1 MGLALYFATILS
13 FQTWFKNF
21 FKGILFFPS
30 LMNGVAIG
38 FIFLFFFKP
47 DGTLDT
53 LLQAVG
59 LGSYVKLWLG
69 NPEIINISLAG
80 TSIWRYM
87 GFNFI
92 VFLGA
97 ISSISS
103 DLYEAADI
111 DGANRW
117 HQFRSIILPTI
128 KRILQLNLILAISGA
143 FIALLP
149 IVVIL
154 FASLKTKAEYAAS
167 SPLTPPVNWLN
178 WGNYAKAF
186 VDGNMLTGF
195 LNTAFI
201 LLISI
206 IGATL
211 TGSMI
216 AYILNRFK
224 FKGKSLML
232 GAFLLAT
239 LIPGVTTQV
248 STFQIIN
255 KLELFNTPW
264 AAILLY
270 LGTDI
275 IAVYIFLQF
284 LDSIAVALDESAML
298 DGASYLT
305 IYWRIILPLL
315 KPAIVTVIII
325 KGVNIYNDFY
335 TPFLYM
341 PKTSLQVI
349 STALFKF
356 KGPYGSQWEV
366 ISAGII
372 IAIIPTLVAFLS
384 LQKYIYNGFAQGSVK

>member
-1 MGLALYFATILS
+1 MY
-13 FQTWFKNF
+13 
-21 FKGILFFPS
+21 
-30 LMNGVAIG
+30 
-38 FIFLFFFKP
+38 
-47 DGTLDT
+47 
-53 LLQAVG
+53 
-59 LGSYVKLWLG
+59 KL
-69 NPEIINISLAG
+69 
-80 TSIWRYM
+80 
-87 GFNFI
+87 
-92 VFLGA
+92 
-97 ISSISS
+97 
-103 DLYEAADI
+103 
-111 DGANRW
+111 
-117 HQFRSIILPTI
+117 
-128 KRILQLNLILAISGA
+128 KRILGSSIKYAALLLGA

-154 FASLKTKAEYAAS
+154 FASLKTKAEYAAT

-178 WGNYAKAF
+178 WANYTKAF
-186 VDGNMLTGF
+186 INGNMLTGF
-195 LNTAFI
+195 ANTAFI

-372 IAIIPTLVAFLS
+372 IAIIPTLIAFLS

>member
-1 MGLALYFATILS
+1 MYMLKRTLASSIKYA
-13 FQTWFKNF
+13 
-21 FKGILFFPS
+21 
-30 LMNGVAIG
+30 A
-38 FIFLFFFKP
+38 
-47 DGTLDT
+47 
-53 LLQAVG
+53 LL
-59 LGSYVKLWLG
+59 
-69 NPEIINISLAG
+69 
-80 TSIWRYM
+80 
-87 GFNFI
+87 
-92 VFLGA
+92 LGA
-97 ISSISS
+97 
-103 DLYEAADI
+103 
-111 DGANRW
+111 
-117 HQFRSIILPTI
+117 FV
-128 KRILQLNLILAISGA
+128 
-143 FIALLP
+143 ALLP

-154 FASLKTKAEYAAS
+154 FASLKTKAEYAS
-167 SPLTPPVNWLN
+167 TSPLTPPVNWLN
-178 WGNYAKAF
+178 WTNYAKAF
-186 VDGNMLTGF
+186 VNGNMLTGF
-195 LNTAFI
+195 VNTAFI
-201 LLISI
+201 LLVSI

-315 KPAIVTVIII
+315 KPAVVTVIII

-356 KGPYGSQWEV
+356 KGPYGAQWEV

-372 IAIIPTLVAFLS
+372 IAIIPTLIAFLS

>member
-1 MGLALYFATILS
+1 M
-13 FQTWFKNF
+13 
-21 FKGILFFPS
+21 
-30 LMNGVAIG
+30 
-38 FIFLFFFKP
+38 
-47 DGTLDT
+47 
-53 LLQAVG
+53 
-59 LGSYVKLWLG
+59 
-69 NPEIINISLAG
+69 
-80 TSIWRYM
+80 
-87 GFNFI
+87 
-92 VFLGA
+92 
-97 ISSISS
+97 
-103 DLYEAADI
+103 
-111 DGANRW
+111 
-117 HQFRSIILPTI
+117 
-128 KRILQLNLILAISGA
+128 
-143 FIALLP
+143 
-149 IVVIL
+149 
-154 FASLKTKAEYAAS
+154 
-167 SPLTPPVNWLN
+167 NWLN
-178 WGNYAKAF
+178 WANYAKAF

>member
-1 MGLALYFATILS
+1 MYKLKIILA
-13 FQTWFKNF
+13 
-21 FKGILFFPS
+21 
-30 LMNGVAIG
+30 
-38 FIFLFFFKP
+38 
-47 DGTLDT
+47 
-53 LLQAVG
+53 
-59 LGSYVKLWLG
+59 
-69 NPEIINISLAG
+69 
-80 TSIWRYM
+80 
-87 GFNFI
+87 
-92 VFLGA
+92 
-97 ISSISS
+97 SSIKYAV
-103 DLYEAADI
+103 L
-111 DGANRW
+111 
-117 HQFRSIILPTI
+117 L
-128 KRILQLNLILAISGA
+128 LGA

-154 FASLKTKAEYAAS
+154 FASLKTKTEYAAT

-178 WGNYAKAF
+178 WANYTKAF
-186 VDGNMLTGF
+186 INGNMLTGF
-195 LNTAFI
+195 VNTAFI

-372 IAIIPTLVAFLS
+372 IAIIPTLIAFLS

>member
-1 MGLALYFATILS
+1 MYMLKRMLANSIKYA
-13 FQTWFKNF
+13 
-21 FKGILFFPS
+21 
-30 LMNGVAIG
+30 A
-38 FIFLFFFKP
+38 
-47 DGTLDT
+47 
-53 LLQAVG
+53 LL
-59 LGSYVKLWLG
+59 
-69 NPEIINISLAG
+69 
-80 TSIWRYM
+80 
-87 GFNFI
+87 
-92 VFLGA
+92 LGA
-97 ISSISS
+97 
-103 DLYEAADI
+103 
-111 DGANRW
+111 
-117 HQFRSIILPTI
+117 FV
-128 KRILQLNLILAISGA
+128 
-143 FIALLP
+143 ALLP
-149 IVVIL
+149 IVVIF
-154 FASLKTKAEYAAS
+154 FASLKTKAEYAAT
-167 SPLTPPVNWLN
+167 SPLTPPDNWFN
-178 WGNYAKAF
+178 WANYAKAF
-186 VDGNMLTGF
+186 VNGNMLTGF
-195 LNTAFI
+195 VNTGFI
-201 LLISI
+201 LIISI

-372 IAIIPTLVAFLS
+372 IAIIPTLIAFLA

>member
-1 MGLALYFATILS
+1 MYMLKRTLASSIKYA
-13 FQTWFKNF
+13 
-21 FKGILFFPS
+21 
-30 LMNGVAIG
+30 A
-38 FIFLFFFKP
+38 
-47 DGTLDT
+47 
-53 LLQAVG
+53 LL
-59 LGSYVKLWLG
+59 
-69 NPEIINISLAG
+69 
-80 TSIWRYM
+80 
-87 GFNFI
+87 
-92 VFLGA
+92 LGA
-97 ISSISS
+97 
-103 DLYEAADI
+103 
-111 DGANRW
+111 
-117 HQFRSIILPTI
+117 FV
-128 KRILQLNLILAISGA
+128 
-143 FIALLP
+143 ALLP

-154 FASLKTKAEYAAS
+154 FASLKTKAEYAAT

-178 WGNYAKAF
+178 WANYTKAF
-186 VDGNMLTGF
+186 VNGNMLTGF
-195 LNTAFI
+195 VNTAFI
-201 LLISI
+201 LLVSI

-372 IAIIPTLVAFLS
+372 IAIIPTLIAFLS